1 MAVKIQIRESIH
13 KTFKEKINETAKEKT
28 KVEYFMDGKKDW
40 TPGKPAKYMNKL
52 NRNQAS
58 TIFKTRTRML
68 PLKGNQKNE
77 YTNKEGK
84 LNITC
89 RMCND
94 KDETQKH
101 ILEECLILRKETN
114 PITKEMVFEEDT
126 EKLKTTANEIIKMI
140 ETMENANMPKP

>member
-13 KTFKEKINETAKEKT
+13 KTFKDKINETAKEKT

-77 YTNKEGK
+77 YTDKEGN

-89 RMCND
+89 IM
-94 KDETQKH
+94 
-101 ILEECLILRKETN
+101 
-114 PITKEMVFEEDT
+114 
-126 EKLKTTANEIIKMI
+126 IKMK
-140 ETMENANMPKP
+140 PKNKY